1 MKRIRP
7 ALALLLKS
15 LVSLG
20 ILAFLLTRID
30 VAQFLRILSTAH
42 LGYVGVAL
50 LGYFVGQVISSVR
63 WTILARPLGLKNP
76 FRDFA
81 SFYFI
86 GMFFNLFA
94 PSTVGGDFGRVFY
107 LAREGVQGQGHSG
120 AGPTAGALISVIM
133 DRAVGMV
140 ALVWMGAAAL
150 LFFPSY
156 SIPPVIQLITYGL
169 ALGLIV
175 GWALL
180 PLAQR
185 LLERRV
191 NPIGRHLRL
200 AIATYQTNPNVLAQT
215 IALSLIVH
223 VIQATIQLFLGRALA
238 LEIPYSYCFI
248 LYPLVG
254 VFSSLP
260 ITLNGFGLREGGYLF
275 LLQLIGI
282 SSEKAIAV
290 GLLWF
295 VVAALDSLFGGV
307 LYVLRRAPR
316 PSATVSEIENQ
327 LR

>member
-7 ALALLLKS
+7 GLALLLKT

-30 VAQFLRILSTAH
+30 VTQFLRVLSTAR
-42 LGYVGVAL
+42 LGYAGVAL

-63 WTILARPLGLKNP
+63 WMLLARPLGLKNP

-107 LAREGVQGQGHSG
+107 LAREGVQGLGHSG

-133 DRAVGMV
+133 DRAVGMA
-140 ALVWMGAAAL
+140 ALVWMGAAAV
-150 LFFPSY
+150 LFFPDY
-156 SIPPVIQLITYGL
+156 AIPAVIQWITYGL
-169 ALGLIV
+169 ALGLIL
-175 GWALL
+175 GWVLL

-191 NPIGRHLRL
+191 HPIGRNLRL
-200 AIATYQTNPNVLAQT
+200 AIATYQANRSVLAQT

-223 VIQATIQLFLGRALA
+223 VIQASIQLFLARALA
-238 LEIPYSYCFI
+238 VEIPYSYCFI

-260 ITLNGFGLREGGYLF
+260 ITLNGFGLREVGFLF
-275 LLQLIGI
+275 LLQLIGVG
-282 SSEKAIAV
+282 SERAIAF

-295 VVAALDSLFGGV
+295 VIAATDSLLGGV
-307 LYVLRRAPR
+307 IFVLRKGPK
-316 PSATVSEIENQ
+316 PSAIASAMGDQV
-327 LR
+327 R